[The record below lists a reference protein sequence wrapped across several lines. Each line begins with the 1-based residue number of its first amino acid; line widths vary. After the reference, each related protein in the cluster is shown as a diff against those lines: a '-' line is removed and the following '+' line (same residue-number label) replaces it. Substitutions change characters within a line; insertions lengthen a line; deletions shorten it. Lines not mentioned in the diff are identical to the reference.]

1 MPTIETSRIQS
12 LPVTTTTFYGHPPY
26 TADPLPTDTPPR
38 VPVAAIAG
46 GVVAGALLAIAATIG
61 WIWWGRSL
69 DRSVA
74 KDRREAATRANTLRN
89 SHISRP
95 KVQTRYRPFNPNA
108 VEKQVKFSDEHNG
121 EETPDAV
128 QLPRRP
134 SRAQRFITRFQTEPK
149 ESVGGEGGHPRAPGM
164 EHQPSRQ
171 TMSSVSQY
179 STASGEEHQYR
190 APSNSLLAA
199 LGMSRSSSGDPN
211 ADDTSSRRW
220 SWSSSN
226 RRQNRTA
233 RNAQRTSQATQFSST
248 TDGSGRV
255 VTMGVAL

>member
-1 MPTIETSRIQS
+1 MPTIDISRIQS
-12 LPVTTTTFYGHPPY
+12 LPTTTTTFYGHPPY
-26 TADPLPTDTPPR
+26 TADPLPTETPPS
-38 VPVAAIAG
+38 VPVGAIAG

-95 KVQTRYRPFNPNA
+95 KVQTRYRPFNPNV
-108 VEKQVKFSDEHNG
+108 VEKQVKFTDEQQN
-121 EETPDAV
+121 EEEIPDSV
-128 QLPRRP
+128 QLPRPP
-134 SRAQRFITRFQTEPK
+134 SRAQRFITRFQSD
-149 ESVGGEGGHPRAPGM
+149 SVASQLSAPSIA
-164 EHQPSRQ
+164 HQTSRQ
-171 TMSSVSQY
+171 TMSSISEY
-179 STASGEEHQYR
+179 STASGEDHQHR
-190 APSNSLLAA
+190 APSNLLLAA

-220 SWSSSN
+220 SWSSSG
-226 RRQNRTA
+226 RRQPRST
-233 RNAQRTSQATQFSST
+233 RSAQRTSQFSST

-255 VTMGVAL
+255 VPMGVAL